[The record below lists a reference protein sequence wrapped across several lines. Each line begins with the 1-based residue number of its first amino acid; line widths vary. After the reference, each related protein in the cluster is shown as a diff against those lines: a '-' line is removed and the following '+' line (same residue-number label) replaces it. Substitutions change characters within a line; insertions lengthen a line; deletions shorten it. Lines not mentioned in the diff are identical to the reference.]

1 MRNVGAVHAKTAQA
15 GTLYVVPTPI
25 GNYGDITV
33 RAIDVL
39 RQAGIVASEDTRHAR
54 TLLRHLGID
63 ARLVSYHEHNEDARS
78 QELLA
83 ALEAGTD
90 VALISDAGT
99 PLVNDPGYRIVTGA
113 IAGGIRVCPL
123 PGTSAV
129 LTALV
134 GSGLPVHRFHYVG
147 FLPRRQAARKEAL
160 TALADLTG
168 ALVCFEAPHRLTDM
182 LSDMREVLGDRR
194 TSLGCNLT
202 KADERFIRG
211 RLSELVA
218 ELGPGDAVRGEYTVV
233 VEGAADGPGD
243 ADQELGG
250 RLADALVRHGAD
262 ARLTRDV
269 VREVTGLPRN
279 WVYERVRIAEDN
291 HPESVPDTKRGG
303 T

>member
-1 MRNVGAVHAKTAQA
+1 MRNVGEGRAGAGRG

-25 GNYGDITV
+25 GNHGDITV
-33 RAIDVL
+33 RAIEVL

-54 TLLRHLGID
+54 TLLRHLDIK
-63 ARLVSYHEHNEDARS
+63 ARLVSYHEHNEDSRS

-83 ALEAGTD
+83 VLEEGTD

-99 PLVNDPGYRIVTGA
+99 PLVNDPGYRIVTAA

-160 TALADLTG
+160 AALAALTG
-168 ALVCFEAPHRLTDM
+168 AVVCFEAPHRLTATLADM
-182 LSDMREVLGDRR
+182 QEVLGDRR
-194 TSLGCNLT
+194 ASLGRNLT

-211 RLSELVA
+211 TLSELIA
-218 ELGPGDAVRGEYTVV
+218 ELGTDDAVRGEYTVV
-233 VEGAADGPGD
+233 VEGAADGPAD

-250 RLADALVRHGAD
+250 RLADALVRRGAD
-262 ARLTRDV
+262 PRLTRDV

-279 WVYERVRIAEDN
+279 WVYERVRVAEEN
-291 HPESVPDTKRGG
+291 HGRDRLAATRG
-303 T
+303 

>member
-1 MRNVGAVHAKTAQA
+1 MRNVGEGRAGAGHG

-25 GNYGDITV
+25 GNHGDITV
-33 RAIDVL
+33 RAIEVL

-63 ARLVSYHEHNEDARS
+63 ARLVSYHEHNEESRS

-83 ALEAGTD
+83 ALEEGTD

-147 FLPRRQAARKEAL
+147 FLPRRQAARVEAL
-160 TALADLTG
+160 TALSGLTG
-168 ALVCFEAPHRLTDM
+168 ALVCFEAPHRLTAMLADM
-182 LSDMREVLGDRR
+182 QEVLGDRR
-194 TSLGCNLT
+194 ASLACNLT
-202 KADERFIRG
+202 KADERFLRG
-211 RLSELVA
+211 TLSELMT
-218 ELGPGDAVRGEYTVV
+218 ELGTSDAVRGEYTVV
-233 VEGAADGPGD
+233 VEGAPDGPAD

-250 RLADALVRHGAD
+250 RLADALVRRGAD

-279 WVYERVRIAEDN
+279 WVYERVRVAEENQLHDISN
-291 HPESVPDTKRGG
+291 SA
-303 T
+303 